1 MIVGFKTVYQEIKT
15 EYYFKDGSDVCTL
28 KKALQ
33 KNDDLKLHIS
43 TMRHLWFLDHYY
55 RHLYRIFKYIDD
67 VDSSTVSQSK
77 KKELCEFLC
86 EH

>member
-1 MIVGFKTVYQEIKT
+1 MRRKLSIMIPFLRPV
-15 EYYFKDGSDVCTL
+15 DSD
-28 KKALQ
+28 KA
-33 KNDDLKLHIS
+33 DLKLHIS